1 MNFFWEFQKNW
12 QPNHSEKFRNEM
24 IKKYLKKIYIY
35 IYIYIYPEEKQKV
48 IDDLTL
54 TQYYSGISKNNKFV
68 RYYTKST
75 E

>member
-24 IKKYLKKIYIY
+24 IKKYLKK